1 MHNDKTTIYEI
12 TPSGKLVIESKKP
25 VVGICGPVGSGKS
38 TASMIALIKR
48 ASEQPV
54 YNGMIN
60 ARVCLI
66 RSTVPELRTTTIVTF
81 LHLFP
86 ETKMKYNFPI
96 NGLLEFVNEEG
107 IPVSI
112 EILFLPVA
120 TKEDTKRLRSLE
132 LTLAYINEANQVPQG
147 VIAACQDRVGRFP
160 AKKHGGCS
168 DSGIILD
175 TNAFTSDHWLRQ
187 FFYRDFPVD
196 TPNTG
201 DAQETDTMLL
211 VRQPPA
217 VLQFSSKDACEKNAS
232 TYPEQVIKNIAPHDL
247 NPVKSINGFWFH
259 VNPYC
264 DNLMNLPVNYY
275 TRSIEVKTA
284 QDVNVNYMSHYKS
297 DSYSDTACFP
307 MFNTE
312 LHITSEIPNLDN
324 AEYIVLGWDFGLT
337 PACSAFAVYPME
349 DGSPRIVIFAE
360 IYKENMGLERF
371 IPYVKTEL
379 ARFGLSGSG
388 DTISFMDVA
397 GQQRAQS
404 NESTCL
410 NVLTNHGFITGGT
423 VTQNIVSRLEAVRN
437 FLYKK
442 DGFLIHRDCEMLIS
456 GFMGEYKFS
465 ENTAEKGILKPDKNK
480 YSHGA
485 DTVQYGCLGINT
497 IYDNNTEALDNF

>member
-1 MHNDKTTIYEI
+1 MLRKRTTTYEI
-12 TPSGKLVIESKKP
+12 TPSGKLVIDSLKP

-38 TASMIALIKR
+38 TASMLALIKR
-48 ASEQPV
+48 ASQQPE
-54 YNGMIN
+54 YNGVIR

-66 RSTVPELRTTTIVTF
+66 RSTVPELRTTTIITF

-96 NGLLEFVNEEG
+96 NGVLEFVNEKG
-107 IPVSI
+107 VPVII

-147 VIAACQDRVGRFP
+147 VIAACQDRVGRYP
-160 AKKHGGCS
+160 AKSHGGCN

-187 FFYRDFPVD
+187 FFYRDFHVD
-196 TPNTG
+196 TPDTG
-201 DAQETDTMLL
+201 DAQETKSMLL

-217 VLQFSSKDACEKNAS
+217 VLQFSTKEACEN
-232 TYPEQVIKNIAPHDL
+232 NIAKYDSNLIKRIEPHVL
-247 NPVKSINGFWFH
+247 EPVKSINGFWFH

-264 DNLMNLPVNYY
+264 DNLLNLPKNYY

-284 QDVNVNYMSHYKS
+284 QDINVNYMSHLKS
-297 DSYSDTACFP
+297 DYYSDTACYP

-312 LHITSEIPNLDN
+312 QHITSDMPDLEN
-324 AEYIVLGWDFGLT
+324 AQYVVLGWDFGLT
-337 PACSAFAVYPME
+337 PACSAYAVYPS
-349 DGSPRIVIFAE
+349 DKGPNIVVFAE
-360 IYKENMGLERF
+360 IYRENMGLERF

-379 ARFGLSGSG
+379 SKFGINGSG

-410 NVLTNHGFITGGT
+410 SVLQSHGFMTGGT

-437 FLYKK
+437 FLYRK
-442 DGFLIHRDCEMLIS
+442 DAFLIHRDCEMLIS
-456 GFMGEYKFS
+456 GLMGEYKFAES
-465 ENTAEKGILKPDKNK
+465 TAEKGLLKPDKNK
-480 YSHGA
+480 YSHLA
-485 DTVQYGCLGINT
+485 DTMQYATLGINT
-497 IYDNNTEALDNF
+497 IYGTSNEALDDF